1 MRIEYER
8 RKKMNWIS
16 RLERKFGRYAIPNL
30 MYFIIIL
37 YGIGFVLDYINP
49 YFYIQYLSLNA
60 AEILHGQIWRIV
72 TFLIQP
78 PSNNLFFLI
87 IALYFYYTIGR
98 ALEQTWGSFRFNLYF
113 FTGVLFHVIAALLV
127 YLFTGQVYMLGT
139 SYLNLSLFFAFAAVY
154 PDMEFLLFYIVPV
167 KAKWLAWIDGAF
179 FVWTIIQGFLPS
191 YGGTYSSDRASAF
204 AAAISIL
211 NFVIFFVSTRNY
223 AQYSPKQQKRR
234 REFKKQ
240 MKARPQNHY
249 AAQSDG
255 RVPKHRCAVCG
266 RTELDNPEL
275 EFRYCS
281 KCNGNY
287 EYCQDHLFTHEH
299 VK

>member
-1 MRIEYER
+1 
-8 RKKMNWIS
+8 
-16 RLERKFGRYAIPNL
+16 

-78 PSNNLFFLI
+78 PSNNLIFLI
-87 IALYFYYTIGR
+87 IALYFYYMIGR
-98 ALEQTWGSFRFNLYF
+98 TLEQTWGSFRFNLYF
-113 FTGVLFHVIAALLV
+113 FTGVLSHVIAALLI
-127 YLFTGQVYMLGT
+127 YLVTGQVYMLGT

-154 PDMEFLLFYIVPV
+154 PDMEFLLFYILPV

-179 FVWTIIQGFLPS
+179 FIWTIIQGFLPS
-191 YGGTYSSDRASAF
+191 YGGTYTSYRASAF

-211 NFVIFFVSTRNY
+211 NFVIFYVSTRNY
-223 AQYSPKQQKRR
+223 AQFSPKQQKRR

-249 AAQSDG
+249 SAQPDG

-266 RTELDNPEL
+266 RTELDHPEL

>member
-1 MRIEYER
+1 MKNEYER

-78 PSNNLFFLI
+78 PSNNLIFLI
-87 IALYFYYTIGR
+87 IALYFYYMIGR
-98 ALEQTWGSFRFNLYF
+98 TLEQTWGSFRFNLYF
-113 FTGVLFHVIAALLV
+113 FTGVLFHVIAALLI
-127 YLFTGQVYMLGT
+127 YLVTGQVYMLGT

-154 PDMEFLLFYIVPV
+154 PDMEFLLFYILPV

-179 FVWTIIQGFLPS
+179 FIWTIIQGFLPS
-191 YGGTYSSDRASAF
+191 YGGTYTSYRASAF

-211 NFVIFFVSTRNY
+211 NFVIFYVSTRNY
-223 AQYSPKQQKRR
+223 AQFSPKQQKRR

-249 AAQSDG
+249 SAQPDG

-266 RTELDNPEL
+266 RTELDHPEL
-275 EFRYCS
+275 EFRYCTPVLRHS
-281 KCNGNY
+281 AVSISIRNLCSS
-287 EYCQDHLFTHEH
+287 
-299 VK
+299 

>member
-1 MRIEYER
+1 MNFLNKLEKKY
-8 RKKMNWIS
+8 RK
-16 RLERKFGRYAIPNL
+16 YAIPNL

-78 PSNNLFFLI
+78 PSNNLIFLI
-87 IALYFYYTIGR
+87 IALYFYYMIGR
-98 ALEQTWGSFRFNLYF
+98 TLEQTWGSFRFNLYF
-113 FTGVLFHVIAALLV
+113 FTGVLFHVIAALLI
-127 YLFTGQVYMLGT
+127 YLVTGQVYMLGT

-154 PDMEFLLFYIVPV
+154 PDMEFLLFYILPV

-179 FVWTIIQGFLPS
+179 FIWTIIQGFLPS
-191 YGGTYSSDRASAF
+191 YGGTYTSYRASAF

-211 NFVIFFVSTRNY
+211 NFVIFYVSTRNY
-223 AQYSPKQQKRR
+223 AQFSPKQQKRR

-249 AAQSDG
+249 SAQPDG

-266 RTELDNPEL
+266 RTELDHPEL

>member
-1 MRIEYER
+1 
-8 RKKMNWIS
+8 MNWIS

-113 FTGVLFHVIAALLV
+113 FIGVLFHVIAALLV

-179 FVWTIIQGFLPS
+179 FIWTIIQGFLPS

-223 AQYSPKQQKRR
+223 AQYSPKQQKRQ

-249 AAQSDG
+249 AAQPDG

>member
-1 MRIEYER
+1 MKNEYER

-78 PSNNLFFLI
+78 PSNNLIFLI
-87 IALYFYYTIGR
+87 IALYFYYMIGR
-98 ALEQTWGSFRFNLYF
+98 TLEQTWGSFRFNLYF
-113 FTGVLFHVIAALLV
+113 FTGVLFHVIAALLI
-127 YLFTGQVYMLGT
+127 YLVTGQVYMLGT

-154 PDMEFLLFYIVPV
+154 PDMEFLLFYILPV

-179 FVWTIIQGFLPS
+179 FIWTIIQGFLPS
-191 YGGTYSSDRASAF
+191 YGGTYTSYRASAF

-211 NFVIFFVSTRNY
+211 NFVIFYVSTRNY
-223 AQYSPKQQKRR
+223 AQFSPKQQKRR

-249 AAQSDG
+249 SAQPDG

-266 RTELDNPEL
+266 RTELDHPEL
-275 EFRYCS
+275 EF
-281 KCNGNY
+281 
-287 EYCQDHLFTHEH
+287 L
-299 VK
+299 

>member
-98 ALEQTWGSFRFNLYF
+98 ALEQIWGSFRFNLYF

-179 FVWTIIQGFLPS
+179 FIWTIIQGFLPS

-223 AQYSPKQQKRR
+223 AQYSPKQQKRQ

-249 AAQSDG
+249 AAQPDG

-287 EYCQDHLFTHEH
+287 EYCQDHLFTHQH
-299 VK
+299 IK

>member
-1 MRIEYER
+1 
-8 RKKMNWIS
+8 MNWIS

-191 YGGTYSSDRASAF
+191 YGETYSSDRASAF

>member
-1 MRIEYER
+1 
-8 RKKMNWIS
+8 MNWIS

-78 PSNNLFFLI
+78 PSNNLIFLI
-87 IALYFYYTIGR
+87 IALYFYYMIGR
-98 ALEQTWGSFRFNLYF
+98 TLEQTWGSFRFNLYF
-113 FTGVLFHVIAALLV
+113 FTGVLFHVIAALLI
-127 YLFTGQVYMLGT
+127 YLVTGQVYMLGT

-154 PDMEFLLFYIVPV
+154 PDMEFLLFYILPV
-167 KAKWLAWIDGAF
+167 KAKWIDGAF
-179 FVWTIIQGFLPS
+179 FIWTIIQGFLPS
-191 YGGTYSSDRASAF
+191 YGGTYTSYRASAF

-211 NFVIFFVSTRNY
+211 NFVIFYVSTRNY
-223 AQYSPKQQKRR
+223 AQFSPKQQKRR

-249 AAQSDG
+249 SAQPDG

-266 RTELDNPEL
+266 RTELDHPEL

>member
-1 MRIEYER
+1 
-8 RKKMNWIS
+8 MNWIS

-191 YGGTYSSDRASAF
+191 YSGTYSSDRASAF

>member
-1 MRIEYER
+1 
-8 RKKMNWIS
+8 MNWIS

-78 PSNNLFFLI
+78 PSNNLIFLI
-87 IALYFYYTIGR
+87 IALYFYYMIGR
-98 ALEQTWGSFRFNLYF
+98 TLEQTWGSFRFNLYF
-113 FTGVLFHVIAALLV
+113 FTGVLFHVIAALLI
-127 YLFTGQVYMLGT
+127 YLVTGQVYMLGT

-154 PDMEFLLFYIVPV
+154 PDMEFLLFYILPV

-179 FVWTIIQGFLPS
+179 FIWTIIQGFLPS
-191 YGGTYSSDRASAF
+191 YDGTYTSYRASAF

-211 NFVIFFVSTRNY
+211 NFVIFYVSTRNY
-223 AQYSPKQQKRR
+223 AQFSPKQQKRR

-249 AAQSDG
+249 SAQPDG

-266 RTELDNPEL
+266 RTELDHPEL

>member
-1 MRIEYER
+1 
-8 RKKMNWIS
+8 MNWIS

-179 FVWTIIQGFLPS
+179 FIWTIIQGFLPS

-223 AQYSPKQQKRR
+223 TQYSPKQQKRR

-249 AAQSDG
+249 AAQPDG

>member
-98 ALEQTWGSFRFNLYF
+98 ALEQIWGSFRFNLYF

-179 FVWTIIQGFLPS
+179 FIWTIIQGFLPS

-223 AQYSPKQQKRR
+223 AQYSPKQQKRQ

-249 AAQSDG
+249 AAQPDG